1 MKNSAKIWSRIL
13 IASLLAASVAAVVP
27 GPGRL
32 CAQDLHSF
40 ENDVPFG
47 FRMSFFKDD
56 GDSTLCLITIT
67 VDNKNLLF
75 FRGSGHYEAKY
86 EAFLNMRET
95 ETRSILKGL
104 WDKTVR
110 VPSYDE
116 TSLAKLFD
124 PLTVTTRAWPGKYE
138 GFVEVKDIQ
147 ANTFGNGRVSVQVPD
162 FNSDLPKLSTPLFY
176 AVPEGL
182 PPGQQPDLPPG
193 GVIPAEGSLKVPS
206 GKPIWLMVEV
216 YADSSAPPEGWKLT
230 AEVVKALM
238 LFPRIDVELEDG
250 LLRQRALIEVSTG
263 TMGLGAY
270 ELDVQL
276 RDENNT
282 SLARATSFKFRIVR
296 SADWV
301 TKNYKNE
308 IKYLRYLIP
317 EEEMER
323 LQGIPEEE
331 QATAL
336 EKFWVKIDPVPAT
349 AINELRVQ
357 YFERIDYAN
366 RHFTTEDH
374 EGWETN
380 MGEVYILLGPPTE
393 IYGSRL
399 NQIWVYEYEGLV
411 LHFFGQNLRNRN
423 EFDEYIRLRRW
434 W

>member
-13 IASLLAASVAAVVP
+13 IASLLAAAVAAVVP
-27 GPGRL
+27 GPGWL

-47 FRMSFFKDD
+47 FRMSFFKGG

-75 FRGSGHYEAKY
+75 FRGSGYYEAQY

-176 AVPEGL
+176 AVPEGQQ
-182 PPGQQPDLPPG
+182 PGQQPDLSPG
-193 GVIPAEGSLKVPS
+193 GAIPTEGSLKVPS

-216 YADSSAPPEGWKLT
+216 YADSSALPEGWKLT

-250 LLRQRALIEVSTG
+250 LLRQRALIKVSTG
-263 TMGLGAY
+263 TMGLGTY

-282 SLARATSFKFRIVR
+282 SLARATSFKFRVVR

-336 EKFWVKIDPVPAT
+336 EKFWAKIDPVPAT

-366 RHFTTEDH
+366 RHFTTEEH